1 MNVHQNDKSEGWKID
16 KSFSLGDL
24 MSVVT
29 AIILVSLAYGRLSAA
44 DDVHDTKI
52 AQMKEQRAE
61 DQQRSDAR
69 YREILAVLE
78 RIENKF
84 DRKADK

>member
-44 DDVHDTKI
+44 DDVHDT
-52 AQMKEQRAE
+52 
-61 DQQRSDAR
+61 QRSPR
-69 YREILAVLE
+69 
-78 RIENKF
+78 
-84 DRKADK
+84 

>member
-24 MSVVT
+24 LSVVT
-29 AIILVSLAYGRLSAA
+29 AIILVTLAYGRLSAA

-52 AQMKEQRAE
+52 AQMREQRAE

-69 YREILAVLE
+69 YREILTALE
-78 RIENKF
+78 RIETKI
-84 DRKADK
+84 DHKADK